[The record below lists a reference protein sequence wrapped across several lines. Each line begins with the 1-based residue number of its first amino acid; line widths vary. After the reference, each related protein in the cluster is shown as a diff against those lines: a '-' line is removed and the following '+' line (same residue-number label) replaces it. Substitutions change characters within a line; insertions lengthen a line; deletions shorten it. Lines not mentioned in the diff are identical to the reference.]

1 METIRLLWVLCML
14 VLTTST
20 PVFPDAFTTVVLDET
35 GDYHRVFWDGEGAR
49 ARVFHGV
56 DNFNDVFVCNQTRR
70 ELTHYSI
77 NASGRCDVQVS
88 SVSECLAA
96 IRTELLNHGLQVATL
111 VDGVSPFA
119 QRIANDS
126 GCAPMPAPAY
136 PISASNCDRSCHH
149 WRSTSDA
156 PCGSKVPAP
165 PFSTDWFL
173 CETMGVGSLPSAVH
187 LQRWDWDGAG
197 QPVCDLVDI
206 SYYFYGM
213 VVGSPASVD
222 VEGFATSICKA
233 PGALPSV
240 DEADSASSTSRAGTA
255 LRLGSDAPKPREW
268 SARWRGTADFT
279 CNDLLVAGAEPL
291 ACLEARGIDLHHPVT
306 VSFSQYYDWGLKVRR
321 GGPECCA
328 VLRRARRL

>member
-1 METIRLLWVLCML
+1 LNVLPDAELLAVDAAHCSACPKKLTCHQNVSTPLVFDPFARPMPARADFSRHAPTARLILSLGMFVT
-14 VLTTST
+14 VATST

-96 IRTELLNHGLQVATL
+96 IRTELLNHGLQLATL

-119 QRIANDS
+119 QRVANDS

-156 PCGSKVPAP
+156 PCGLKGPCAAVQHRLVPVRG
-165 PFSTDWFL
+165 D
-173 CETMGVGSLPSAVH
+173 GSRVTAECCPSPTLGLGRCRPARVRTCRH
-187 LQRWDWDGAG
+187 QLLLLRHGSG
-197 QPVCDLVDI
+197 QP
-206 SYYFYGM
+206 
-213 VVGSPASVD
+213 
-222 VEGFATSICKA
+222 
-233 PGALPSV
+233 
-240 DEADSASSTSRAGTA
+240 RQ
-255 LRLGSDAPKPREW
+255 
-268 SARWRGTADFT
+268 RG
-279 CNDLLVAGAEPL
+279 C
-291 ACLEARGIDLHHPVT
+291 
-306 VSFSQYYDWGLKVRR
+306 
-321 GGPECCA
+321 
-328 VLRRARRL
+328 